1 MNKKDKIF
9 LWVFIGLFVGY
20 VIVQYTA
27 PKPLDWTITFH
38 EDDKNPFGGFVL
50 IERLPDIFPEL
61 ETSYYNFTQLF
72 TDKENVLVLA
82 HEMELSPT
90 DEESISEMLHAGSS
104 VFLAAHQFPQAW
116 LDSLGLKVAFNYSFV
131 NEEIFGEDQI
141 QLISRINSSSSRY
154 PRQMIQAVFEE
165 VEADKW
171 EIIVTD
177 ETDQPLVIKKAVG
190 DGELILCSSPLIFTN
205 FGLLYQDNY
214 RFAAGILNLL
224 PEQRTQLS
232 YFYQLGRPEVQTP
245 LRYILSQEA
254 LKWAL
259 YLALAALLVFLI
271 IETRRRQ
278 RAIPVMTPPENATLT
293 YVKTLGNLYFQEG
306 NHKNLA
312 EKMIRHFI
320 HRVKEKYYLTF
331 EPTEYF
337 NHMLSVRSEVPI
349 EEINATLAAVI
360 AVRQKEQ
367 IKGNE
372 LVLLAEKLNRIV
384 S

>member
-1 MNKKDKIF
+1 
-9 LWVFIGLFVGY
+9 
-20 VIVQYTA
+20 
-27 PKPLDWTITFH
+27 
-38 EDDKNPFGGFVL
+38 
-50 IERLPDIFPEL
+50 
-61 ETSYYNFTQLF
+61 
-72 TDKENVLVLA
+72 
-82 HEMELSPT
+82 
-90 DEESISEMLHAGSS
+90 
-104 VFLAAHQFPQAW
+104 
-116 LDSLGLKVAFNYSFV
+116 
-131 NEEIFGEDQI
+131 
-141 QLISRINSSSSRY
+141 
-154 PRQMIQAVFEE
+154 MIQAVFEE
-165 VEADKW
+165 VDADKW

-214 RFAAGILNLL
+214 RFAASILNLL

-254 LKWAL
+254 LRWAL
-259 YLALAALLVFLI
+259 YLGLVALLVFLI

-278 RAIPVMTPPENATLT
+278 RAIPVMTPPENTSLT

-331 EPTEYF
+331 EPTEHF
-337 NHMLSVRSEVPI
+337 NHMLSVRSEVPV
-349 EEINATLAAVI
+349 EEINATLAALI
-360 AVRQKEQ
+360 AIRQKEQ